1 MGDLVLAKSP
11 LTKDDKVP
19 IDKISPRWSGPYR
32 IVSIDEQWYKL
43 QSLEGIPIATTF
55 TRGML
60 KKFFQRKQQ
69 KGIKGQVNSS
79 KIQSIK

>member
-19 IDKISPRWSGPYR
+19 TDKISPRWSGPYR
-32 IVSIDEQWYKL
+32 IVSINEQWYKL
-43 QSLEGIPIATTF
+43 QCLEGIPISTTY

-69 KGIKGQVNSS
+69 KGIKRTMNTS
-79 KIQSIK
+79 KVQSIK

>member
-43 QSLEGIPIATTF
+43 QSLEGIPIATTY

-69 KGIKGQVNSS
+69 K
-79 KIQSIK
+79 SIKRPMNNSKVQNIK